1 MRKFGLFFAGG
12 ATVAAVVV
20 MYMPVGA
27 ADPHSTCS
35 AGSTSTACYRLGLP
49 GPVNQ
54 YPPITP
60 GELPPALTGPMN
72 QYPPETPGARPPGLT
87 APVNQYPPETPG
99 ARPPGVAGPGANGD
113 ATGGNAATAGGSGLA
128 GASSAGGAGGN
139 GGT

>member
-1 MRKFGLFFAGG
+1 MRKFGLFVAGG

-35 AGSTSTACYRLGLP
+35 AGSTSTACYRPGLP

-72 QYPPETPGARPPGLT
+72 QYPPETPGARPPG
-87 APVNQYPPETPG
+87 
-99 ARPPGVAGPGANGD
+99 VAGPGTNGD

>member
-1 MRKFGLFFAGG
+1 MRKFGLFVAGG

-35 AGSTSTACYRLGLP
+35 AGSTSTACYRPGLP

-60 GELPPALTGPMN
+60 GEL
-72 QYPPETPGARPPGLT
+72 PPGLT

-99 ARPPGVAGPGANGD
+99 ARPPGVAGPGTNGD

>member
-1 MRKFGLFFAGG
+1 MRKFGLFVAGG

-60 GELPPALTGPMN
+60 GELPP
-72 QYPPETPGARPPGLT
+72 GLT

-128 GASSAGGAGGN
+128 GASSAGGAGGK

>member
-1 MRKFGLFFAGG
+1 MRKFGLFVAGG

-35 AGSTSTACYRLGLP
+35 AGSTSTACYRPGLP
-49 GPVNQ
+49 G
-54 YPPITP
+54 
-60 GELPPALTGPMN
+60 
-72 QYPPETPGARPPGLT
+72 
-87 APVNQYPPETPG
+87 PVNQYPPETPG
-99 ARPPGVAGPGANGD
+99 ARPPGVAGPGTNGD